1 MIDINSQNRNKLII
15 YGVII
20 LLSIMVLVGV
30 KQR

>member
-15 YGVII
+15 YGTIFLI
-20 LLSIMVLVGV
+20 SIMVLVGV